1 MFIYKPNYSTDIL
14 YALYGVIILLLIAF
28 FISQPTANN
37 DIYMPEIIRNFYTVG
52 YVLLYRPRLV
62 IMLLISFIILWRK
75 HFFILLISSGS
86 ILLYASLSIVLLTPH
101 RENSPDIGFG

>member
-37 DIYMPEIIRNFYTVG
+37 DIYMQMLAIADSYNRQLFEEIKSN
-52 YVLLYRPRLV
+52 
-62 IMLLISFIILWRK
+62 
-75 HFFILLISSGS
+75 
-86 ILLYASLSIVLLTPH
+86 
-101 RENSPDIGFG
+101 N